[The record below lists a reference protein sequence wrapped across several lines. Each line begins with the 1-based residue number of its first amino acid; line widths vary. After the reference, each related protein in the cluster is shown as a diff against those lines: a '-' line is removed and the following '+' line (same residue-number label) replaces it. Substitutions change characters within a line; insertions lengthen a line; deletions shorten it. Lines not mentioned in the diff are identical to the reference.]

1 MRAFA
6 PAVLALLLWVAGAA
20 AQERTLT
27 WADGTDV
34 VSLDG
39 GFITDLASTTLLKH
53 VAETLVRLDATL
65 AVEAGP
71 RRIVERRE
79 GRRDL
84 DLPVAPR
91 AEIFIGGARHRAGR
105 EVQPRAHPRSE
116 DGGGQPF
123 RAGVDRLRRCRG

>member
-1 MRAFA
+1 MQALA
-6 PAVLALLLWVAGAA
+6 SAVLPLLLWVAGAA

-65 AVEAGP
+65 AVEPG
-71 RRIVERRE
+71 
-79 GRRDL
+79 L
-84 DLPVAPR
+84 
-91 AEIFIGGARHRAGR
+91 AE
-105 EVQPRAHPRSE
+105 
-116 DGGGQPF
+116 
-123 RAGVDRLRRCRG
+123 